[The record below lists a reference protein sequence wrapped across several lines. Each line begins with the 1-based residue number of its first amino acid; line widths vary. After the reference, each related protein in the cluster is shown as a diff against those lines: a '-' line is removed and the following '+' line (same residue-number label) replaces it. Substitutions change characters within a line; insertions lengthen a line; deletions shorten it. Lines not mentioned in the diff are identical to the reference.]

1 MARIRSIHPGLF
13 TDEAFASL
21 SMAARVLLLG
31 IWTEADDQGVFEWKP
46 VTLKMRIFSADNV
59 DVVPLM
65 EELKVADAIRSFSFE
80 GKPCGA
86 VRNFCRY
93 QKPKTPKYRPV
104 MDDDIRNYVASKYPK
119 EEAPSPQ
126 PEQFP
131 QKGEMQRQ
139 REEGGDTLFLGGGKR
154 EGERAPAKVASQGL
168 GNQIHPAF
176 QLLPEAIERCH
187 EQGATDDDIDSE
199 VRKFIAHH
207 QVKQTFSPNWDASWA
222 KWWENWKPHKTK
234 HASKAKAA
242 PAPDAPINWDAV
254 LTDFKKFGRWSKWA
268 GPDLDSPACR
278 APAEMLAKY
287 GLSIVSAAISAPP
300 ARRMDA

>member
-65 EELKVADAIRSFSFE
+65 EELKGADAIRQFSLE
-80 GKPCGA
+80 GKAHGA

-93 QKPKTPKYRPV
+93 QKPKTPKYRTV
-104 MDDDIRNYVASKYPK
+104 NDDEIRNYVASKYPK
-119 EEAPSPQ
+119 EETPPPQ
-126 PEQFP
+126 PGPFP
-131 QKGEMQRQ
+131 QNGEMGAQ
-139 REEGGDTLFLGGGKR
+139 REEGGDRLFLGIGKE
-154 EGERAPAKVASQGL
+154 EGESAPAKAAPQGL
-168 GNQIHPAF
+168 GSQIDPVFQPA
-176 QLLPEAIERCH
+176 PEAIERCH
-187 EQGATDDDIDSE
+187 EQGATDTEIDSE

-222 KWWENWKPHKTK
+222 KWWENWKPHKTR
-234 HASKAKAA
+234 HAGKTKTAPNPAA
-242 PAPDAPINWDAV
+242 PIDWESLVKGYQTLGTWPTRDVGNDP
-254 LTDFKKFGRWSKWA
+254 S
-268 GPDLDSPACR
+268 SPSCR
-278 APAEMLAKY
+278 APPEILRKY
-287 GLSIVSAAISAPP
+287 GLELK
-300 ARRMDA
+300 RMDA